1 MFELKLEANKTGLT
15 LGQYNNAITAYSTGT
30 DNRAGEVN
38 SRPVGSLRLFAIVD
52 GAVVTMSVL
61 SVHVPLLSAFT
72 YMPSSA
78 ITGSYSNPRVS
89 FAGEPPNCL
98 PQWLDHFTCLQVMYR
113 GSSFSTSWPTVISV
127 IFVTAIIGGMKWCL
141 IVIWVCIFLKSSHL
155 LKIRGAGEIILC
167 SP

>member
-15 LGQYNNAITAYSTGT
+15 LGQYNNIITEYSTGT

-38 SRPVGSLRLFAIVD
+38 SRTVGSFRLFAVVN
-52 GAVVTMSVL
+52 GAVVTVSVL
-61 SVHVPLLSAFT
+61 SVHVPLFT
-72 YMPSSA
+72 SFTIPSSA
-78 ITGSYSNPRVS
+78 ITGAYSNPRFS

-113 GSSFSTSWPTVISV
+113 GSSFSTSSPTVISV
-127 IFVTAIIGGMKWCL
+127 IFVTAIIGGMKWYL

-155 LKIRGAGEIILC
+155 LKIRGAGEEIILC

>member
-38 SRPVGSLRLFAIVD
+38 SRTVGSLRLFAIVD

-78 ITGSYSNPRVS
+78 ITGS
-89 FAGEPPNCL
+89 
-98 PQWLDHFTCLQVMYR
+98 
-113 GSSFSTSWPTVISV
+113 
-127 IFVTAIIGGMKWCL
+127 
-141 IVIWVCIFLKSSHL
+141 
-155 LKIRGAGEIILC
+155 
-167 SP
+167 